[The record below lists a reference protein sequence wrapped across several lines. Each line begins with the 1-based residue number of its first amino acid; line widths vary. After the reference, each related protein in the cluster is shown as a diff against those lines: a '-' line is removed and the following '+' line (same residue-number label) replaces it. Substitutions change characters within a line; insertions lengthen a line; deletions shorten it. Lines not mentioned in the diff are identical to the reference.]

1 MIKANNDRVNGLE
14 RVYSYLKEVCDEY
27 DTPLLT
33 VFPNCTDFIRT
44 IPLLSPDKNHPEDV
58 DTKLEDH
65 IYDEVRYALM
75 SDFVSNPTQIIAKEN
90 GKWNIQKVIRPSY
103 DPFSY

>member
-1 MIKANNDRVNGLE
+1 
-14 RVYSYLKEVCDEY
+14 
-27 DTPLLT
+27 
-33 VFPNCTDFIRT
+33 
-44 IPLLSPDKNHPEDV
+44 LLSPDKNHPEDV

-75 SDFVSNPTQIIAKEN
+75 SDFVANPTQIIAKEN